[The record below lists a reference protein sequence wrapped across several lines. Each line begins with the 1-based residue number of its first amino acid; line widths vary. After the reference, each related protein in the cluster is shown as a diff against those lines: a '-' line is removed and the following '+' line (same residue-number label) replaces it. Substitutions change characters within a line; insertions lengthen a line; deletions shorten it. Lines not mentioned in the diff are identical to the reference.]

1 MVKRHGHV
9 RIVNDKA
16 KWKEM
21 TDNGYGEFKYLSKLM
36 EEVEKEKKILILKDL
51 KKLNINFL

>member
-21 TDNGYGEFKYLSKLM
+21 MDNGYGEFKYLSKLM